1 MVKKTKKTTKT
12 PKKLVKS
19 VKEEVTEA
27 VKVTKSVKKAVK
39 ETVKETVKEAVK
51 AGETKSGETKSVT
64 PVEKKEVSLSDAF
77 SDLLGQL
84 ASLRTQLT
92 AVTSQT
98 RSLAKRSEREIRVAL
113 KQSRRRPRKGSAP
126 RQPSGFVKPTL
137 ISEELAMFLGKVHGV
152 EMART
157 QVTRE
162 INVYIRAH
170 DLQDPKNGRV
180 ILPDPK
186 LRKLLA
192 IKKGEELTYFNLQR
206 YMSPHFAKS
215 GKNVVQPVPVATSS

>member
-113 KQSRRRPRKGSAP
+113 K
-126 RQPSGFVKPTL
+126 
-137 ISEELAMFLGKVHGV
+137 
-152 EMART
+152 
-157 QVTRE
+157 
-162 INVYIRAH
+162 
-170 DLQDPKNGRV
+170 
-180 ILPDPK
+180 
-186 LRKLLA
+186 
-192 IKKGEELTYFNLQR
+192 
-206 YMSPHFAKS
+206 
-215 GKNVVQPVPVATSS
+215 